1 MQATRSPS
9 DEMPHSVGALID
21 TAFVRSAVAAAH
33 EPAGARPAAAPSA
46 WRRAAVWVRA
56 ALARLTAPHR

>member
-21 TAFVRSAVAAAH
+21 TAFVRSAVAAAN
-33 EPAGARPAAAPSA
+33 EPAGARPAVAPSA
-46 WRRAAVWVRA
+46 WQRAAAWVQA
-56 ALARLTAPHR
+56 ALARLTAPPR